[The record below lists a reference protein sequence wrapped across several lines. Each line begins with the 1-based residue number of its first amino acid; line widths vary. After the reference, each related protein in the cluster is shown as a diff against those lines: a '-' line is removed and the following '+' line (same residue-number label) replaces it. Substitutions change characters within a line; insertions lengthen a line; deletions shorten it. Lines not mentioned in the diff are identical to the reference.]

1 MRNNIIRNMFLS
13 FFTMGIFACSN
24 ELPALQDNNGESGD
38 THKVVLS
45 INGISGKTAQTRAL
59 TEEETAALKA
69 KEDAID
75 PDRIYAVVFDSE
87 GAHGKTYKL
96 TKGADD
102 RYDFNIDTQGSYK
115 LYMVANT
122 NTVNQENA
130 EYANADALYAVKELN
145 RSADE
150 TTQFV
155 MTSDVVNVTVDG
167 TAAITNQDVTLK
179 RAVAR
184 IDVESFEGFT
194 IQSIDIENR
203 YLGTKIARSGDDYDM
218 SGLTMDND
226 EVENTDPT
234 YHKKTYSFSNVL
246 EVIGKIYTYENVSQT
261 ADEQVKLTVHGTTID
276 GPRDLPVTIAAVQ
289 RNHAYK
295 VTITNTGATYDQLS
309 YSIDVADWTAGTTLK
324 WKDSQLTDNVTPDFY
339 VANDAVANT
348 NVSWMVGG
356 VVGASQ
362 TKNPAKIVLTTD
374 DTNPQPIDLYVV
386 GGRVG
391 STITCTNAVT
401 GANVSTYVSEVTA
414 DRGSEDGKIKQH
426 FTITIPAANV
436 GVYNCK
442 IYNQVAGDVSYQ
454 PLTIAVRPDYST
466 IAVGDIIYAD
476 GRFSTTYDATIAAD
490 GNNPVAIVFHKA
502 DDFTTPTNMGTGD
515 ASKADNG
522 LGYFRGYAMAL
533 KRYQTDLH
541 SSATLRNRVANWCAN
556 VSDLQSTAVTDVQ
569 YDSSDSETQWS
580 NITTDLSGLKHC
592 LTAYDYCT
600 TNSIAKSNMTAI
612 YAATNGF
619 ESQVHAPA
627 GTSGW
632 YLPSIGQQYQWL
644 KVFAASWGTANN
656 VDLADRTKWSWR
668 NGEQQHDYYMAKE
681 KDSGTDASGNIATAI
696 NNYASGKLGVVY
708 ATFWEEFAHEHY
720 LWSST
725 ERTGSYP
732 FTLYFSTDG
741 SLRLAGGGDKSDA
754 YRQVRA
760 VLAF

>member
-1 MRNNIIRNMFLS
+1 MRNNIVRNMFLT
-13 FFTMGIFACSN
+13 FVALTMGACSN
-24 ELPALQDNNGESGD
+24 DLPGLQDYSDGNGSQ
-38 THKVVLS
+38 KVSIS
-45 INGISGKTAQTRAL
+45 INGISKDKTRAL
-59 TEEETAALKA
+59 TEEQAAALKA

-75 PDRIYAVVFDSE
+75 PDRIYAVVFDND
-87 GAHGKTYKL
+87 GTNGKTYKL
-96 TKGADD
+96 TKGDDD
-102 RYDFNIDTQGSYK
+102 RYDFNIDTKGNYK
-115 LYMVANT
+115 FFMVANT
-122 NTVNQENA
+122 NEVNENH
-130 EYANADALYAVKELN
+130 AVFATENDLFAVIEN
-145 RSADE
+145 DRPATE

-155 MTSDVVNVTVDG
+155 MTTDEVALEVTG
-167 TAAITNQDVTLK
+167 AAAVTNKDVTLK

-184 IDVESFEGFT
+184 IDVVSTDGFFT
-194 IQSIDIENR
+194 ISSILVENR
-203 YLGTKIARSGDDYDM
+203 YLGTKIARVGDDKDM
-218 SGLTMDND
+218 TGLTRDAEND
-226 EVENTDPT
+226 DDK
-234 YHKKTYSFSNVL
+234 YKKTYNFSNVT
-246 EVIGKIYTYENVSQT
+246 EVIGQIYTYENLST
-261 ADEQVKLTVHGTTID
+261 TDHVKLTIHGTTIEGERDIVVTFD
-276 GPRDLPVTIAAVQ
+276 GDGVL

-295 VTITNTGATYDQLS
+295 VTISNTGVSYDQLG
-309 YSIDVADWTAGTTLK
+309 YAIEVADWTAGSTLVWSGTK
-324 WKDSQLTDNVTPDFY
+324 LTDNVTPDFY

-466 IAVGDIIYAD
+466 ISVGDIIYAD
-476 GRFSTTYDATIAAD
+476 GRFSNTYDDEIAAD

-502 DDFTTPTNMGTGD
+502 DDFTTPSNMGTGD
-515 ASKADNG
+515 ASKVDNG

-556 VSDLQSTAVTDVQ
+556 VSELRTTAVTDVQ
-569 YDSSDSETQWS
+569 YDSSDQETQWS

-681 KDSGTDASGNIATAI
+681 KDSGTNASGNIATAI
-696 NNYASGKLGVVY
+696 NNYASDKLGVVY
-708 ATFWEEFAHEHY
+708 ATFWEEFATEHY

-725 ERTGSYP
+725 ERSAGYP
-732 FTLYFSTDG
+732 FALNFDTNG
-741 SLRLAGGGDKSDA
+741 SLYLNGNYGKSNTN
-754 YRQVRA
+754 RQVRA

>member
-184 IDVESFEGFT
+184 IDVESFDGFT

-324 WKDSQLTDNVTPDFY
+324 WKDSQLTDNVTPTVSVTTASY
-339 VANDAVANT
+339 NNVLGGTANGSLTENPEQIWLEYPSDADRQV
-348 NVSWMVGG
+348 
-356 VVGASQ
+356 
-362 TKNPAKIVLTTD
+362 VLTVT
-374 DTNPQPIDLYVV
+374 
-386 GGRVG
+386 GGKVG
-391 STITCTNAVT
+391 STIAPAT
-401 GANVSTYVSEVTA
+401 GASAGIPTLGDGIVAADPTHTST
-414 DRGSEDGKIKQH
+414 GKIEQT
-426 FTITIPAANV
+426 FTITVPKSMQ
-436 GVYNCK
+436 GKDMVYD
-442 IYNQVAGDVSYQ
+442 IYNMVAGNVNKK
-454 PLTIAVRPDYST
+454 TVRIVARWDYSG

-476 GRFSTTYDATIAAD
+476 GSWSHDYTAEQVTTHIASH
-490 GNNPVAIVFHKA
+490 GVPVAIVFAASDKITT
-502 DDFTTPTNMGTGD
+502 DDTGYGFTH
-515 ASKADNG
+515 
-522 LGYFRGYAMAL
+522 GYAMSLTDCYRGNEYVRDNARYRWAATQADSEDPCIYQYNMIEGGNEAYSASITNENWTNFTADMNGY
-533 KRYQTDLH
+533 KRSKAIMAAGD
-541 SSATLRNRVANWCAN
+541 
-556 VSDLQSTAVTDVQ
+556 STAYPAV
-569 YDSSDSETQWS
+569 W
-580 NITTDLSGLKHC
+580 
-592 LTAYDYCT
+592 
-600 TNSIAKSNMTAI
+600 
-612 YAATNGF
+612 AAHNHTR
-619 ESQVHAPA
+619 SVAPA

-632 YLPSIGQQYQWL
+632 YLPSIGQQYAW
-644 KVFAASWGTANN
+644 VTAFASS
-656 VDLADRTKWSWR
+656 VDLGSIGKENADPSRYVYWGGKC
-668 NGEQQHDYYMAKE
+668 
-681 KDSGTDASGNIATAI
+681 IAVREAI
-696 NNYASGKLGVVY
+696 NTYILGKNVPEANYHPIVSVNVANSGEYNPYGY
-708 ATFWEEFAHEHY
+708 Y
-720 LWSST
+720 WSST
-725 ERTGSYP
+725 ERASGYP
-732 FTLYFSTDG
+732 FRLYFDTNG
-741 SLRLAGGGDKSDA
+741 SLVLIGYGASTGQ
-754 YRQVRA
+754 YRVRP
-760 VLAF
+760 VLAL